1 VNNVISDFAS
11 LLKAAQSQ
19 PTAQRLLMVFVNS
32 ELPDNATPEQRQ
44 DFEAGHGGA
53 LVPSVCVDKALS
65 ELTTFEALVQ
75 ESMQTG
81 AEWVLVFVAA
91 LSGNGRKT
99 PTTDDAQEP
108 LLKMEDNVRRG
119 EIGTYIP
126 FDRHGQAV
134 QFG

>member
-1 VNNVISDFAS
+1 VNNVISDFAG

-19 PTAQRLLMVFVNS
+19 PTAQRLLMVFVNA
-32 ELPDNATPEQRQ
+32 ELPDDATPEQRQ

-53 LVPSVCVDKALS
+53 LVPTVCVDKALS
-65 ELTTFEALVQ
+65 ELTSFEALVQ

-91 LSGNGRKT
+91 LSGNGHKS
-99 PTTDDAQEP
+99 PTTEDAQAP

-134 QFG
+134 QLG

>member
-1 VNNVISDFAS
+1 MISDFAS

-32 ELPDNATPEQRQ
+32 ELPDDATPEQRQ

-53 LVPSVCVDKALS
+53 LVPTVCVDKALS
-65 ELTTFEALVQ
+65 ELTSFEALVE
-75 ESMQTG
+75 ESVQTG

-91 LSGNGRKT
+91 LSGNGHKA
-99 PTTDDAQEP
+99 PTTEDAQAQ
-108 LLKMEDNVRRG
+108 LLKMEDNVHRG
-119 EIGTYIP
+119 DIGTYIP

-134 QFG
+134 QLG

>member
-1 VNNVISDFAS
+1 VNNVISDFAG

-32 ELPDNATPEQRQ
+32 ELPDDATPEQRQ

-53 LVPSVCVDKALS
+53 LVPTVCVDKALS
-65 ELTTFEALVQ
+65 ELTSFEALVE
-75 ESMQTG
+75 ESVQTG

-91 LSGNGRKT
+91 LSGNGHKS
-99 PTTDDAQEP
+99 PTTEDAQGP

-134 QFG
+134 QLG

>member
-91 LSGNGRKT
+91 LSGNGHKT